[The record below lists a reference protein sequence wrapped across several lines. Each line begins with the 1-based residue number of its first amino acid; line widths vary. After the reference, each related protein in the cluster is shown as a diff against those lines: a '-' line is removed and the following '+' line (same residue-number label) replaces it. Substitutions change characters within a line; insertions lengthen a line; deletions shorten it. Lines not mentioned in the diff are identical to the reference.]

1 MKKPSHSD
9 NESPILYRIT
19 DLLIQKGISQ
29 RQLTEHL
36 GLKKGAYT
44 AWKANSSDSFIRYI
58 DEIAKYLDVN
68 PTYLLRGSGEQIA
81 LEDKT
86 VFDEQTALKELT
98 ELFQM
103 SSENEKQQILSYARN
118 LRRKTIILKV
128 KFMSAEHDG
137 WEYLEGPPEKI
148 EVDPSILLTELSKEI
163 NDVFG
168 IPEGRNH
175 AFYMDNTRRPP
186 YKNVYSDLP
195 DDPMY
200 KDEDGVKLADVLC
213 GEKFKYEY
221 SFSDGLCFQVTVKGY
236 FVQSDAKR

>member
-1 MKKPSHSD
+1 
-9 NESPILYRIT
+9 
-19 DLLIQKGISQ
+19 
-29 RQLTEHL
+29 
-36 GLKKGAYT
+36 
-44 AWKANSSDSFIRYI
+44 
-58 DEIAKYLDVN
+58 
-68 PTYLLRGSGEQIA
+68 
-81 LEDKT
+81 
-86 VFDEQTALKELT
+86 
-98 ELFQM
+98 M
-103 SSENEKQQILSYARN
+103 SSENEKQQILSYAHN

-148 EVDPSILLTELSKEI
+148 EVDESILLTELSKEI
-163 NDVFG
+163 NEVFG
-168 IPEGRNH
+168 IPEGRHH
-175 AFYMDNTRRPP
+175 AFYMNNSRRPP
-186 YKNVYSDLP
+186 FEHVYSDLP